1 MSVQNTNLNAARIA
15 TLAIFFLNGFGVA
28 NWAVRIPALKAQLQ
42 LSDAVLGLGL
52 LCIAVGSVA
61 FMPIMGRWVARVG
74 SKIPVERSVFG
85 YALGLALLTTSPNL
99 WFQIPAFLLF
109 GAMNGGL
116 DVAMNAQAV
125 TIEQRLG
132 RPIINSFHAFWSVG
146 SLLGAAVGG
155 VFAGAGVVPVL
166 HLGGIALALSLVFV
180 FAIRPLLTG
189 DADPNPQA
197 SSQIKPSRA
206 LVLIAIIA
214 FCALLTEGVSVDWS
228 AVYLH
233 ETLGTDQSFAALG
246 LVATQFS
253 MAALRFAGDGLT
265 ARFGRSSLVRLGA
278 AIAAVGMGFALLVG
292 TPWAALIGFASI
304 GVGMSVIFP
313 VAISAASNLPGIASG
328 SGIAWVA
335 SFGYAGFL
343 AAPPIIGFV
352 AQVSSLR
359 LGLVVVVVACVVI
372 LLLSGAVKSDDVAGE
387 SKDFFSK

>member
-1 MSVQNTNLNAARIA
+1 VNQSDIENQRHLLAARVA

-42 LSDAVLGLGL
+42 LTEAVLGLGL

-74 SKIPVERSVFG
+74 SRIPVAWAVFG
-85 YALGLALLTTSPNL
+85 YALALALLTSSPNL
-99 WFQIPAFLLF
+99 WLQIPAFVFF

-132 RPIINSFHAFWSVG
+132 RPIINSFHALWSVG

-155 VFAGAGVVPVL
+155 VFAGANIVPVL
-166 HLGGIALALSLVFV
+166 HLGSIALVLSLVFV

-189 DADPNPQA
+189 DADPNPQTA
-197 SSQIKPSRA
+197 SRIKPSRA
-206 LVLIAIIA
+206 LVLIAVIA
-214 FCALLTEGVSVDWS
+214 FCALLTEGVAVDWS

-265 ARFGRSSLVRLGA
+265 ARFGASSLVSLGA
-278 AIAAVGMGFALLVG
+278 AIAALGMGFALVVG

-304 GVGMSVIFP
+304 GMGMSVIFP
-313 VAISAASNLPGIASG
+313 VAISAAAKLPGIASG
-328 SGIAWVA
+328 AGIAWVA

-343 AAPPIIGFV
+343 TAPPIIGFISQ
-352 AQVSSLR
+352 ATSLR

-372 LLLSGAVKSDDVAGE
+372 LLLSGAVKSSAARI
-387 SKDFFSK
+387 

>member
-1 MSVQNTNLNAARIA
+1 MSLQSTNLNAARVS
-15 TLAIFFLNGFGVA
+15 TLIIFFLNGFGVA

-42 LSDAVLGLGL
+42 LSEAVLGLGL
-52 LCIAVGSVA
+52 LSIAVGSVL
-61 FMPIMGRWVARVG
+61 FMPIMGRWVANVG
-74 SKIPVERSVFG
+74 SRIPVQRSVFG
-85 YALGLALLTTSPNL
+85 YALALALLTSAPNL
-99 WFQIPAFLLF
+99 WLQIPAFVFF

-116 DVAMNAQAV
+116 DVAMNAQAI
-125 TIEQRLG
+125 TIEQRVG

-155 VFAGAGVVPVL
+155 VFAGANIAPVL
-166 HLGGIALALSLVFV
+166 HLGSMALILSLIFV

-189 DADPNPQA
+189 DADPNPKTG
-197 SSQIKPSRA
+197 SRIKPNRA
-206 LVLIAIIA
+206 LVLIAVIA

-233 ETLGTDQSFAALG
+233 ETLGTEQSFAALG

-253 MAALRFAGDGLT
+253 MAAFRFAGDGLT

-278 AIAAVGMGFALLVG
+278 ALTATGMAFALLVG

-352 AQVSSLR
+352 AQASSLR
-359 LGLVVVVVACVVI
+359 LGLAVVVLACLVI
-372 LLLSGAVKSDDVAGE
+372 LLLSRAVE
-387 SKDFFSK
+387 SETARA